1 MLACATC
8 FASKEG
14 HPSSLFVSL
23 SGNSGSS
30 LLAFSPLLALFG
42 GTRGCFQSFV
52 ADCLYIEKGKDVFS
66 MGGTVKSFLFGS
78 ENFSSPVLFLLF
90 DGAVQESL

>member
-14 HPSSLFVSL
+14 HPSCLFVSL

-52 ADCLYIEKGKDVFS
+52 ADCLYVEKGKDVFLH
-66 MGGTVKSFLFGS
+66 GGNREEFPFWIR
-78 ENFSSPVLFLLF
+78 EF
-90 DGAVQESL
+90 